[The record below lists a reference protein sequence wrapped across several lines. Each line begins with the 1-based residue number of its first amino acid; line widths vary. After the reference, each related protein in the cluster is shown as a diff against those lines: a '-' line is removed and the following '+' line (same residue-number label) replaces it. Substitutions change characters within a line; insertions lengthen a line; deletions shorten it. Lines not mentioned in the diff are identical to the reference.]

1 MPSSVSLLVNPA
13 SGSGRAAVAAGR
25 VLTGLRALGAEPTV
39 LIGRSAA
46 DSARLAREA
55 VRKRPDA
62 LVAVGGDGM
71 VHTALQAVAGTD
83 VPLGVVPAGTGN
95 DIARELGI
103 GRSATEAAERIARGY
118 TVPADTVHCTG
129 RGVDLHYLSV
139 LACGFDSRVNERVN
153 GFSVPMGR
161 AGYLVG
167 LAAELRSF
175 RPIPYRI
182 EVDGEVLE
190 AEGMLAAV
198 GNTRCYGGGMKVCPG
213 ARYDDGLLEVVFVH
227 AVAVS
232 DFVRFFP
239 RVFGGTHTEL
249 DEVTV
254 LRGRRVTITTG
265 GGTPVAGYADGERVG
280 DTPLTCEIAPKSVRV
295 LM

>member
-1 MPSSVSLLVNPA
+1 MPSTVSLLVNPA

-25 VLTGLRALGAEPTV
+25 LLTRLRALGTEPTV

-55 VRKRPDA
+55 VRRKPDA

-129 RGVDLHYLSV
+129 QGVDLHYLSV

-153 GFSVPMGR
+153 GFPISLGR

-213 ARYDDGLLEVVFVH
+213 ARYADGLLEVVFVH
-227 AVAVS
+227 AVAAA

-239 RVFGGTHTEL
+239 RVFSGTHTEL
-249 DEVTV
+249 DEVAV
-254 LRGRRVTITTG
+254 VRGRRVTITTDG
-265 GGTPVAGYADGERVG
+265 RAAGIPAVVGYADGERVG
-280 DTPLTCEIAPKSVRV
+280 ETPLT
-295 LM
+295 